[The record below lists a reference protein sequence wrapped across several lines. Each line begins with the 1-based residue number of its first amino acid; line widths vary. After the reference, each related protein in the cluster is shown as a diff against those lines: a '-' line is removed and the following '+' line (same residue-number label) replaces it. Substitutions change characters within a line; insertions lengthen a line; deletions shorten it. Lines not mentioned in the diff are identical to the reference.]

1 MSDVKINQEDNT
13 TTTGDIQPVEPTTTA
28 SDTKDAKVA
37 KPKAKAKPATNKKPA
52 QNKATSS
59 GTQAKSPTTDTPA
72 VNSETESKEAKTKE
86 LQADKPNA
94 NTEKRKRIAKDLF
107 AKNDGLTEIFFTSDF
122 MPFAKEQDAKKHA
135 AGLNDKTV
143 TPITK
148 ED

>member
-1 MSDVKINQEDNT
+1 MSDVKNNQQDNAT
-13 TTTGDIQPVEPTTTA
+13 PTGDIQPVEPTTKA
-28 SDTKDAKVA
+28 GDTKVEKVT
-37 KPKAKAKPATNKKPA
+37 KPKAKTKPVSNKKPA
-52 QNKATSS
+52 QVKATSS
-59 GTQAKSPTTDTPA
+59 GTQAKAPTTETPGA
-72 VNSETESKEAKTKE
+72 SSETESKEVKTKE
-86 LQADKPNA
+86 LPVEKPNA

-122 MPFAKEQDAKKHA
+122 MPFAKEQDAKKHG